1 MGKTYIRL
9 SASVQNADGIVNAI
23 MFIKNMRVYDSLP
36 VEALFKRFP
45 KNEEGETVGT
55 YAEATRIIKYLTE
68 DRTLIKDGK
77 QFKWHGDVKIWDDRD
92 ARRKYVLEMLEH
104 ADDTRI
110 KVIRKNNEALP
121 PALVAYNNKR
131 KKQEVV
137 INVQEAAI
145 VPEQPVAINYAGS
158 PVQPE
163 QLTDEEL
170 ELGIKEYSLSLQLLQ
185 QEKEKRDAIKAKK
198 AELFKVFSEMAK
210 DEGFSIED
218 IVGMI

>member
-55 YAEATRIIKYLTE
+55 YAEATRIIKYLEE

-92 ARRKYVLEMLEH
+92 ARRKYVLEMLDH

-131 KKQEVV
+131 KKQEAA
-137 INVQEAAI
+137 INVQEATI
-145 VPEQPVAINYAGS
+145 VPEQPVAINYAGR
-158 PVQPE
+158 PVQVE

-170 ELGIKEYSLSLQLLQ
+170 ELGIKEYTLSLQLLQ
-185 QEKEKRDAIKAKK
+185 QEKEKRDALKAKK
-198 AELFKVFSEMAK
+198 AELLKVFSDMAK
-210 DEGFSIED
+210 DEGFSLED
-218 IVGMI
+218 LMGLV

>member
-36 VEALFKRFP
+36 VEALFKKFP
-45 KNEEGETVGT
+45 KNENGEIIGT
-55 YAEATRIIKYLTE
+55 HAEATRIVKYLEE
-68 DRTLIKDGK
+68 DRTLVKDGK

-110 KVIRKNNEALP
+110 KVIRKNNDALP
-121 PALVAYNNKR
+121 PALIAYNNKR
-131 KKQEVV
+131 KKQEAV
-137 INVQEAAI
+137 INVKEAAI
-145 VPEQPVAINYAGS
+145 VPEQPVAISYAGK
-158 PVQPE
+158 PVKPE

-170 ELGIKEYSLSLQLLQ
+170 ALGIKEYSLSFQLLQ
-185 QEKEKRDAIKAKK
+185 QEKVKRDALKAKK
-198 AELFKVFSEMAK
+198 AELLKVFSEMAK
-210 DEGFSIED
+210 DEGFSLED
-218 IVGMI
+218 ILGVI

>member
-36 VEALFKRFP
+36 VEALFKKFP
-45 KNEEGETVGT
+45 KNENGEIIGT
-55 YAEATRIIKYLTE
+55 HAEATRIVKYLEE
-68 DRTLIKDGK
+68 DRTLVKDGK

-110 KVIRKNNEALP
+110 KVIRKNNDALP

-131 KKQEVV
+131 KKQEAV
-137 INVQEAAI
+137 INVKEAAI
-145 VPEQPVAINYAGS
+145 VPEQPVAISYAGK
-158 PVQPE
+158 PVKPE

-170 ELGIKEYSLSLQLLQ
+170 ELGIKEYSLSFQLLQ
-185 QEKEKRDAIKAKK
+185 QEKVKRDALKAKK
-198 AELFKVFSEMAK
+198 AELLKVFSEMAK
-210 DEGFSIED
+210 DEGFSLED
-218 IVGMI
+218 ILGVI